1 MTGLIALLLDLA
13 NIAGGFLLA
22 IGLIRA
28 TPRVGD
34 DIDRGADRLAPF
46 AWVIGLVALVAGGW
60 WLIVHLTSGPRVFHF
75 ELVGIAV
82 GLMLLWGRIRGRP
95 VVSGDRGPALLVAIF
110 GIIAIL
116 VGVQGIFTPD
126 G

>member
-13 NIAGGFLLA
+13 NIAGGFVLA
-22 IGLIRA
+22 IGLIRQ

-34 DIDRGADRLAPF
+34 DLDKGADRMAPF
-46 AWVIGLVALVAGGW
+46 GWIIGVVALVTGGW
-60 WLIVHLTSGPRVFHF
+60 WLIVHLTSGQRVYHF
-75 ELVGIAV
+75 ELIGIAV
-82 GLMLLWGRIRGRP
+82 GMMLLWGRIRGRP
-95 VVSGDRGPALLVAIF
+95 VRSGDRGPELLVAIF

-116 VGVQGIFTPD
+116 VGVQGLFTPD